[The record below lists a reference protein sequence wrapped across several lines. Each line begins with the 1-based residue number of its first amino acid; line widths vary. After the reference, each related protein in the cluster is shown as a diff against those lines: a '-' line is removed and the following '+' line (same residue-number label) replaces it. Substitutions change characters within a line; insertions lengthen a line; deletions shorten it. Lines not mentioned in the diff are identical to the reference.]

1 MTIRSSLVALLLA
14 GAVLSGCG
22 GDDGAATTPPPIVP
36 TPTPA
41 PTPTP
46 TPTPTPAPT
55 PGFTAIRAA
64 IDASPVA
71 NVFVA
76 IGTRDGTIFRYQ
88 KGNFSPTAIT
98 PIASATKMLS
108 GVTIMRLVEAGR
120 MSLSDN
126 PQTYLPYWTSDP
138 ADPRS
143 RVTLGQLLS
152 FTSGFN
158 AGEDDRDTCIF
169 DGDTTIAACARSYY
183 DAGLQSAPGAA
194 FSYGPAHLQIA
205 GAMAEAAT
213 GLSFPQLFRQQVGD
227 VAGMSRTDYLLA
239 SRTNPRLSGGATST
253 VDDYAAFLNAMLN
266 GRLLADTGSY
276 IADRTAG
283 LPVLYAP
290 DAVIKSGQW
299 HYALSSWRECDAPTF
314 TGQCATQRL
323 VSSPGAFGWTPWI
336 DYDRGYW
343 AVIGMFDDATGG
355 VTLEQ
360 QLQPLINTY
369 LGQP

>member
-1 MTIRSSLVALLLA
+1 MMRRSSLVALLLA
-14 GAVLSGCG
+14 GAVLTGCG
-22 GDDGAATTPPPIVP
+22 GGDGSSTTPPTPAPAPAP

-41 PTPTP
+41 PTPS
-46 TPTPTPAPT
+46 PTPA
-55 PGFTAIRAA
+55 PGFTAIQAA

-71 NVFVA
+71 NVYVA
-76 IGTRDGTIFRYQ
+76 IGTRDGTIYRYR
-88 KGNFSPTAIT
+88 KGNLSPAAIT

-126 PQTYLPYWTSDP
+126 PQKYLSYWTRDP

-143 RVTLGQLLS
+143 RVTLQQLLS

-158 AGEDDRDTCIF
+158 AGEADRDTCIF
-169 DGDTTIAACARSYY
+169 EGNTTIAACAKSFYEG
-183 DAGLQSAPGAA
+183 GLQSAPGAA

-213 GLSFPQLFRQQVGD
+213 GLSFPALFRQQVGD
-227 VAGMSRTDYLLA
+227 VAGMSRTNYVLA
-239 SRTNPRLSGGATST
+239 SPSNPRLSGGATST
-253 VDDYAAFLNAMLN
+253 VDDYAAFLTAMLD
-266 GRLLADTGSY
+266 GRLLTDADSY

-299 HYALSSWRECDAPTF
+299 HYALSSWRECDTPTF
-314 TGQCATQRL
+314 TSQCAAQRL

-343 AVIGMFDDATGG
+343 AVIGMLDEASNG

-360 QLQPLINTY
+360 QLQPLINSY
-369 LGQP
+369 LGKP

>member
-1 MTIRSSLVALLLA
+1 MTLRSSLVALLLA
-14 GAVLSGCG
+14 GAALSGCG
-22 GDDGAATTPPPIVP
+22 GDDGAATTPPTVP

-41 PTPTP
+41 PTPAP

-55 PGFTAIRAA
+55 PGFTAIRTA

-71 NVFVA
+71 NVSVA

-126 PQTYLPYWTSDP
+126 PQKYLPYWTSDP

-143 RVTLGQLLS
+143 RVTLRQLLS

-227 VAGMSRTDYLLA
+227 VAGMTRTDYLLA